1 MSGFMGSL
9 ASPAG
14 MFATG
19 VARNAGQNLRRKRA
33 IRTNRD
39 ISQQQLAP
47 IMDFYQGAIPYA
59 TNAAQ
64 QYADSTAALGN
75 SAMSMF
81 AGATAP
87 TAAPAPAWDEA
98 AWTAANPAP
107 VAPTMRDPGSIQ
119 FNSLMPRGARNKIR
133 GRVTAKNEG
142 KQAEY
147 DSAIAAY
154 EEQKAAAKAAADAAS
169 ATGEALPNRGE
180 EVLTAYKTR
189 QDELTAEL
197 DRLAAESDK
206 GYQDRY
212 DRNLKTLEGAGVQAG
227 KDIDARFKASGG
239 QIVADAQNRGLY
251 NTTVLSSAEAG
262 NEAARSAEQGRLAD
276 TLRRERIGLD
286 KELSGDRLES
296 QSDLGKFKSLAKVQ
310 LTGETLKNM
319 DDQRKQQL
327 ATLLQTGQL
336 ANEATRQVAAT
347 KLGLSEQFLRD
358 VLDWYDSQKVPV
370 GEYAPLLDAAPNAVA
385 AYQQREAQRAASQR
399 GFLGGRSDAT
409 DALGLGFMAS
419 AGLGAAGVPGTS
431 AGATAFDLMAA
442 NYFMGR

>member
-1 MSGFMGSL
+1 MSFMRNLS
-9 ASPAG
+9 SPAG

-19 VARNAGQNLRRKRA
+19 VARNAGSNLRRKRA
-33 IRTNRD
+33 IRANRGVGED
-39 ISQQQLAP
+39 QIGV
-47 IMDFYQGAIPYA
+47 MRNYYENAIPFA

-64 QYADSTAALGN
+64 QFADSTAALGN

-81 AGATAP
+81 AGAP
-87 TAAPAPAWDEA
+87 TAAPAAGPVWDEA
-98 AWTAANPAP
+98 AWTAANAAP
-107 VAPTMRDPGSIQ
+107 TAPTMRDPSSIQ
-119 FNSLMPRGARNKIR
+119 FNALMPRGARDKIR
-133 GRVTAKNEG
+133 GRVAKKNEG

-147 DSAIAAY
+147 DSALAAY

-169 ATGEALPNRGE
+169 APVEAMPNRGD
-180 EVLTAYKTR
+180 EVLSAYKTR
-189 QDELTAEL
+189 QDEISAEL

-239 QIVADAQNRGLY
+239 RIVADAQNRGLY

-262 NEAARSAEQGRLAD
+262 NEVARSAEQGRLTD

-296 QSDLGKFKSLAKVQ
+296 QADLGKFKSLAKVQ
-310 LTGETLKNM
+310 VTGETLKNM

-327 ATLLQTGQL
+327 ATMLQTGQL

-347 KLGLSEQFLRD
+347 KLGLSDQFLRD
-358 VLDWYDSQKVPV
+358 VLDWYESQKVPV
-370 GEYAPLLDAAPNAVA
+370 GEYAPLLDAAPNATA
-385 AYQQREAQRAASQR
+385 ARQQREAQREAERSR
-399 GFLGGRSDAT
+399 GFLGGSSDFG
-409 DALGLGFMAS
+409 DALTLGL
-419 AGLGAAGVPGTS
+419 AGDVALGGMGLSDVNPLYPMM
-431 AGATAFDLMAA
+431 LM
-442 NYFMGR
+442 NMYGGR